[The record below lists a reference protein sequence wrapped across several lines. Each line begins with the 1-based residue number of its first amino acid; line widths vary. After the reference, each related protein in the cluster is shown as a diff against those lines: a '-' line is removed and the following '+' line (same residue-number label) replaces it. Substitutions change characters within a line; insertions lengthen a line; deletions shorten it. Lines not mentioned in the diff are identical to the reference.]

1 MPSIVAIVGRPN
13 VGKSTLFNRL
23 TQSREA
29 IVEETPGVT
38 RDRHY
43 GKAEWN
49 GLEFSLIDTGGYIK
63 GSEDIFEFEIRKQVQ
78 IAIDESDALL
88 FVVDV
93 MDGVTD
99 FDKDVANIIRRSK
112 KKAFLIA
119 NKADNG
125 ERAGYA
131 GDFYQLGL
139 GEVFAVSAI
148 NGSGTGEFLDELVA
162 ALPKAEEEE
171 KIEED
176 VPKIAIV
183 GRPNV
188 GKSSFINALLNEDR
202 NIVTDVAGTTRDAIN
217 TRYKGFGH
225 DFYLIDTAGI
235 RKKSKVHEDLEFY
248 SVMRSL
254 RVIENADVCVLMLDA
269 TQGIEAQDM
278 QIVKVIQSNKKGL
291 MVLVNKWDLVEKD
304 HKTSLEYEKIIKE
317 KLRPFDDVHVV
328 FISTINKQRIFK
340 AVETAMEV
348 YENRKRRIPTRK
360 LNEFFQGVI
369 EKYPPPAL
377 KGKFV
382 KIKYITQLPTR
393 IPQFA
398 FFCNLPQYISES
410 YKRYLENQMRIEYNF
425 TGVHID
431 IIFRKK

>member
-1 MPSIVAIVGRPN
+1 MSNIVAIVGRPN

-49 GLEFSLIDTGGYIK
+49 GKEFSLIDTGGYIK
-63 GSEDIFEFEIRKQVQ
+63 GSDDIFELEIRKQVQ
-78 IAIDESDALL
+78 IAIDESEALL

-93 MDGVTD
+93 MEGVTE
-99 FDKDVANIIRRSK
+99 FDKDVAKIIRKSK
-112 KKAFLIA
+112 KHVFLVA

-131 GDFYQLGL
+131 GEFYQLGL
-139 GEVFAVSAI
+139 GEVYAVSAI
-148 NGSGTGEFLDELVA
+148 NGSGTGEFLDDLVKV
-162 ALPKAEEEE
+162 LPEIEEEV
-171 KIEED
+171 IEER
-176 VPKIAIV
+176 VPKIAVV

-235 RKKSKVHEDLEFY
+235 RKKAKVHEDLEFY

-254 RVIENADVCVLMLDA
+254 RVIEKSDICILMLDA

-291 MVLVNKWDLVEKD
+291 MILVNKWDLVEKD

-317 KLRPFDDVHVV
+317 KLKPFDDVHIV

-340 AVETAMEV
+340 AVETAMAV
-348 YENRKRRIPTRK
+348 YENRARRIPTRK
-360 LNEFFQGVI
+360 LNEFIQATI
-369 EKYPPPAL
+369 ERYPPPAL

-382 KIKYITQLPTR
+382 KIKYVTQLPTY

-398 FFCNLPQYISES
+398 FFCNLPQYVSES
-410 YKRYLENQMRIEYNF
+410 YKRYLENQLREHFDF